1 MPWVLSVPRAPEC
14 SESTRSAAAFSLQPN
29 RQMDDT
35 LSRIWQEIAARPEGP
50 LALRFYLQPLMA
62 TALAIRDGVADG
74 RMGRPPYFW
83 ALFTQPDQRAA
94 LVRDG
99 WHSLWKLFTIA
110 VVLDLAYQ
118 IIVLKGLRPLEGLL
132 VAVVLA
138 FVPYLMLRGLVNR
151 LVRRTVSAPPPHPPD
166 HAVR

>member
-1 MPWVLSVPRAPEC
+1 VFFSPV
-14 SESTRSAAAFSLQPN
+14 RSGTLVAAGPG
-29 RQMDDT
+29 MDDT
-35 LSRIWQEIAARPEGP
+35 FSRIWQEIAARPDGP
-50 LALRFYLQPLMA
+50 LAMRFYLQPLMA
-62 TALAIRDGVADG
+62 TALAVRDGVADG

-83 ALFTQPDQRAA
+83 AVFTQPAQRAA

-110 VVLDLAYQ
+110 LLLDLAYQ

-132 VAVVLA
+132 VAMALA

-151 LVRRTVSAPPPHPPD
+151 VVRRTVVAGLPPQPPD